1 MLELNNLVFCYPDYK
16 FNLSMNIPIG
26 SRLVLQ
32 GPSGTGKTTV
42 LNLIAG
48 FLKPDTGD
56 ILWNNRSLINKAIDQ
71 RPIAYLFQAHH
82 VFDHLS
88 AYDNIA
94 LGLYSLAPADRVKQ
108 RDNLKA
114 VINDC
119 GLDNIILKKT
129 SSLSGGQ
136 KQRVALARFIV
147 QNQPVG
153 LLDEPFNGLD
163 QQTKKLMMDMV
174 LRWQQQTNATLIFT
188 SHNHQEIQDFATTVA
203 QINCDE
209 NNIYKIKFN

>member
-1 MLELNNLVFCYPDYK
+1 MLELKNLVFCYPDYE
-16 FNLSMNIPIG
+16 FDLSMNVPTG

-48 FLKPDTGD
+48 FLKPSAGD
-56 ILWNNRSLINKAIDQ
+56 ILWNNKSLIDKAIDQ
-71 RPIAYLFQAHH
+71 RPIAYLFQSHH

-88 AYDNIA
+88 AYDNVA
-94 LGLYSLAPADRVKQ
+94 LGLYSHAPADRIRQ
-108 RDNLKA
+108 RDHLKA

-119 GLDNIILKKT
+119 ELDNIIQQKT

-163 QQTKKLMMDMV
+163 QQTKKLMMDV
-174 LRWQQQTNATLIFT
+174 LIGWQQRTQATLIFT
-188 SHNHQEIQDFATTVA
+188 SHHQREIQDFATVA
-203 QINCDE
+203 AYIDGDVNGV
-209 NNIYKIKFN
+209 YKIKV